1 MNTLA
6 DYINDNSHYLSEC
19 ELQRIITD
27 ANNQFPHDEKMIEA
41 IIRTEI
47 ESSKFNYA
55 TSQNRRCRI
64 NHEPRY

>member
-1 MNTLA
+1 MNTLT

-27 ANNQFPHDEKMIEA
+27 ADHQFPHNEKMIEA

-47 ESSKFNYA
+47 ESSKFNYV
-55 TSQNRRCRI
+55 TSQNRRYGI
-64 NHEPRY
+64 NHETRY